1 MTITNQALIDQA
13 LGQLGIV
20 ENSEAAS
27 ATDSADTMTYL
38 NQMMAE
44 WKVSGKDLDFFA
56 QDDLTDTCPIP
67 DWAEHAVMNNLA
79 RYVAPLFRVP
89 LPQEVAVLAA
99 QGDNVISRTLFN
111 LNLDQADMRHMAQ
124 GEGRYGNSILT
135 DS

>member
-20 ENSEAAS
+20 ESSDAAS
-27 ATDSADTMTYL
+27 ATDSADALVYL
-38 NQMMAE
+38 NQFMAA

-79 RYVAPLFRVP
+79 KYVAPLFRVP
-89 LPQEVAVLAA
+89 LPPEVAILA
-99 QGDNVISRTLFN
+99 QEGDNLVSRTIFN
-111 LNLDQADMRHMAQ
+111 RDLEQADMRAMPQ
-124 GEGRYGNSILT
+124 GEGRYGRSILT

>member
-20 ENSEAAS
+20 ESSDAAS
-27 ATDSADTMTYL
+27 ATDSADAMTYL

-44 WKVSGKDLDFFA
+44 WKVSGKDLDFFS

-67 DWAEHAVMNNLA
+67 AWAEHAVMSNLA

-89 LPQEVAVLAA
+89 LPPEVAVLAA

-111 LNLDQADMRHMAQ
+111 LNLEQADMRHLPQ
-124 GEGRYGNSILT
+124 GDGRYGRNILT